1 MRLIT
6 LLLLAQLLIFVD
18 LSGQTAQHGASATGP
33 AEQVDVVV
41 GPPEYTTQ
49 RITGDAPTID
59 GTLND
64 PAWDQVEWGSDFF
77 QRQPS
82 DIEPVTQET
91 AFKILYDDRYLYVA
105 WRAYD
110 TNPELIEARLGRRDD
125 FPGDWVE
132 INFDS
137 FNDKRTGFSFS
148 ASASGVR
155 GDEFISE
162 DGNNWDDSWDPFW
175 FFKAK
180 IDDQGYTA
188 EARIPFS
195 QLRFGKEEN
204 QTWGLQVNRNL
215 FREQEASS
223 WAPVKQVQP
232 GWVSRFGTLK
242 GLNGIKAR
250 KPLEIQPYVLGQLRT
265 GGDFAAND
273 PFKRTT
279 DSRLSAG
286 FDGRVGIT
294 NDVVVDFTVN
304 PDFGQVEADPGAIN
318 LDGFQIF
325 FREQR
330 PFFVEGRNIFDYR
343 ITQAEAGG
351 SYNGDLLF
359 YSRRVGGTPSRF
371 LGEDPGVGRFVQQ
384 PENTTILGA
393 AKVSGKTQSGL
404 SLGLLS
410 SVTEREFATV
420 IDNDGETQ
428 EQVEPFTSYNVGRV
442 QQDFNDG
449 QSTIGVMLTSVNR
462 DLQTPELAFLHNS
475 AYSIGVDLVHRWKDR
490 AWQLRANMVWSQVRG
505 SEEAITRTQRS
516 FEHLFQRPDADHLS
530 VDTSA
535 TRLSGTGGTLA
546 IGEFDGDWI
555 FEAGTTFR
563 SPGLELNDIGFM
575 NNTEQVNFFAWGA
588 RRWQNP
594 TKVFNR
600 FQWNQNIYAGW
611 DWSGVALNRSYNT
624 NVWGQLKNFSN
635 FNFFVNLE
643 QQDISRN
650 ALRGGPL
657 YRRPPGL
664 ALGGGFGTDQRK
676 KLRAFLYF
684 NGGQSYDGN
693 VMGGEIGLD
702 VAYQPTDAL
711 SLSVEPSFNPSTR
724 RDQYITTL
732 EDDGRMG
739 YVHGQIDQQV
749 FSLTMRATYNITP
762 DFTIQYYAQPF
773 VARGVYDE
781 FKIVD
786 DPLARQFED
795 RFIIFP
801 ESTVS
806 FDKENGEYRIDD
818 DVDRAIDWQFSDP
831 DFNFLQFRSNLV
843 VRWEYRP
850 SSTLFLVWAQ
860 GNTGGT
866 DPGKSVFAA
875 ITEDLFAG
883 DLRNTF
889 LLKATYRLVR

>member
-1 MRLIT
+1 MRLILTT
-6 LLLLAQLLIFVD
+6 LLLQLLFFNG
-18 LSGQTAQHGASATGP
+18 LRAQT
-33 AEQVDVVV
+33 
-41 GPPEYTTQ
+41 GPPEYITQ
-49 RITGDAPTID
+49 RIEGTAPAID
-59 GTLND
+59 GKLDD
-64 PAWDQVEWGSDFF
+64 PVWDQVEWGTDFF
-77 QRQPS
+77 QRQP
-82 DIEPVTQET
+82 DDAAPVSQQT
-91 AFKILYDDRYLYVA
+91 AFKILYDNRYLYVA

-110 TNPELIEARLGRRDD
+110 TDPDKIEERLGRRDD

-155 GDEFISE
+155 GDEFISN
-162 DGNNWDDSWDPFW
+162 DGNDWDDSWNPYW
-175 FFKAK
+175 FFKAQT
-180 IDDQGYTA
+180 DDQGYTA

-195 QLRFGKEEN
+195 QLRFGKAES
-204 QTWGLQVNRNL
+204 QTWGLQVNRRL
-215 FREQEASS
+215 FREQEMSS
-223 WAPVKQVQP
+223 WAPIKQNQP

-242 GLNGIKAR
+242 GLEGIKPR
-250 KPLEIQPYVLGQLRT
+250 KPLEIQPYVLGQVRT
-265 GGDFAAND
+265 GGDFPVGD
-273 PFKRTT
+273 PFGRKT
-279 DSRLSAG
+279 DERLSAG
-286 FDGRVGIT
+286 LDGRIGLT
-294 NDVVVDFTVN
+294 NDVVVDFTLN

-343 ITQAEAGG
+343 LTQAEAGG
-351 SYNGDLLF
+351 PYNGDLLF
-359 YSRRVGGTPSRF
+359 YSRRIGGAPSRF
-371 LGEDPGVGRFVQQ
+371 VGENAGVGRFVQQ

-393 AKVSGKTQSGL
+393 AKVSGKTRSGL

-410 SVTEREFATV
+410 SFTEREFATV
-420 IDNDGETQ
+420 IDNTGETK
-428 EQVEPFTSYNVGRV
+428 EQVEPFTTYNVGRV

-462 DLQTPELAFLHNS
+462 DLQTPELEFLHNS
-475 AYSIGVDLVHRWKDR
+475 AYSSGVDLVHRWKDR

-505 SEEAITRTQRS
+505 TEAAITRTQTA
-516 FEHLFQRPDADHLS
+516 FEHNFQRPDADHLS
-530 VDTSA
+530 VDSTA

-546 IGEFDGDWI
+546 LGEFDGNWV
-555 FEAGTTFR
+555 FESGVTFR

-588 RRWQNP
+588 RRWRNP

-600 FQWNQNIYAGW
+600 FQWNHNIYAGW

-624 NVWGQLKNFSN
+624 NIWGQFKNFSN
-635 FNFFVNLE
+635 FRFFLNLE

-657 YRRPPGL
+657 FWRPPGY
-664 ALGGGFGTDQRK
+664 ATGGGIGTDQRK
-676 KLRAFLYF
+676 RLRTYLYF
-684 NGGQSYDGN
+684 NGGQSYDGSI
-693 VMGGEIGLD
+693 MGGSVGLEI
-702 VAYQPTDAL
+702 AYQPTDAL
-711 SLSVEPSFNPSTR
+711 SLYIEPNFNPSSR

-732 EDDGRMG
+732 EDDDRVG
-739 YVHGQIDQQV
+739 YVHGRIEQQV
-749 FSLTMRATYNITP
+749 FSLTMRATYNLTP

-786 DPLARQFED
+786 APLAKNFDE

-801 ESTVS
+801 DAAVNFNNET
-806 FDKENGEYRIDD
+806 GRYLIDD
-818 DVDRAIDWQFSDP
+818 DEDRATDWAFQDP

-843 VRWEYRP
+843 IRWEYRP
-850 SSTLFLVWAQ
+850 SSTVFLVWSQ
-860 GNTGGT
+860 GTSGGT
-866 DPGKSVFAA
+866 DPSKNVFSA

-889 LLKATYRLVR
+889 LVKGTYRLVR

>member
-1 MRLIT
+1 MRLT
-6 LLLLAQLLIFVD
+6 LSLLLLQTFFSFALMAQE
-18 LSGQTAQHGASATGP
+18 AR
-33 AEQVDVVV
+33 
-41 GPPEYTTQ
+41 PEYTTQ
-49 RITGDAPTID
+49 RIQGDAPTID
-59 GTLND
+59 GNLDD
-64 PAWDQVEWGSDFF
+64 PAWQQVEWGTDFH
-77 QRQPS
+77 QRQPDDS
-82 DIEPVTQET
+82 APVSQET
-91 AFKILYDDRYLYVA
+91 AFKILYDERFLYVA

-110 TNPELIEARLGRRDD
+110 TNPEKIEARLGRRDD

-137 FNDKRTGFSFS
+137 FNDKRTAFSFS

-155 GDEFISE
+155 GDEFVSN
-162 DGNNWDDSWDPFW
+162 DGNNWDDSWNPFW

-180 IDDQGYTA
+180 TDDEGYTA

-223 WAPVKQVQP
+223 WAPIKQTQP

-242 GLNGIKAR
+242 GLEGIKPR
-250 KPLEIQPYVLGQLRT
+250 KPLEIQPYVLGQART
-265 GGDFAAND
+265 GGDFSAED
-273 PFKRTT
+273 PFGRKT

-286 FDGRVGIT
+286 LDGRIGIT

-351 SYNGDLLF
+351 PYNGDLLF
-359 YSRRVGGTPSRF
+359 YSRRIGGSPSRF
-371 LGEDPGVGRFVQQ
+371 LRENTGAGRFVQQ

-393 AKVSGKTQSGL
+393 AKVSGKTRKGL

-410 SVTEREFATV
+410 SFTEREFATV
-420 IDNDGETQ
+420 IDNTGETK
-428 EQVEPFTSYNVGRV
+428 EQVEPFTAYNVGRV

-449 QSTIGVMLTSVNR
+449 QSTVGVMLTGVNR
-462 DLQTPELAFLHNS
+462 DLQTEELGFLHES
-475 AYSIGVDLVHRWKDR
+475 AYSGGVDLVHRWKDR
-490 AWQLRANMVWSQVRG
+490 AWSLRSNLVWSQVNG
-505 SEEAITRTQRS
+505 SEEAITRTQTA
-516 FEHLFQRPDADHLS
+516 FEHNFQRPDADHLS

-546 IGEFDGDWI
+546 IGEFEGDWV
-555 FEAGTTFR
+555 FETGLTYR
-563 SPGLELNDIGFM
+563 SPGLELNDIGFL
-575 NNTEQVNFFAWGA
+575 NNTEQVNYFAWGA
-588 RRWQNP
+588 RRWRNP

-600 FQWNQNIYAGW
+600 FQWNHNIYAGW
-611 DWSGVALNRSYNT
+611 DWSGAALNRSYNT

-635 FNFFVNLE
+635 FRFFLNLE

-657 YRRPPGL
+657 FRRPPGY
-664 ALGGGFGTDQRK
+664 ALGGGIGTDGRK
-676 KLRAFLYF
+676 KLNAYLYF
-684 NGGQSYDGN
+684 NGGQGYDGN
-693 VMGGEIGLD
+693 VMGGAVGLEIN
-702 VAYQPTDAL
+702 YQPTDAL
-711 SLSVEPSFNPSTR
+711 SLYVEPSFNPSSR

-732 EDDGRMG
+732 QDGERTG
-739 YVHGQIDQQV
+739 YMHGQIDQQV
-749 FSLTMRATYNITP
+749 ISLTMRATLNITP

-786 DPLARQFED
+786 DPLAKDFD
-795 RFIIFP
+795 NRFIIFP
-801 ESTVS
+801 ESTVA
-806 FDKENGEYRIDD
+806 FNNETGEYQIDD
-818 DVDRAIDWQFSDP
+818 DTDRGIDWEFRDP

-850 SSTLFLVWAQ
+850 SSTLFLVWSQ
-860 GNTGGT
+860 GTAGGT
-866 DPGKSVFAA
+866 DTTQSAFQAL
-875 ITEDLFAG
+875 TQDLFAN
-883 DLRNTF
+883 DVRNTF
-889 LLKATYRLVR
+889 LVKATYRWVR